1 MRRLLGR
8 SGIEVSGLGMGCW
21 AIGGPYGNGG
31 TEQFGWGE
39 VDDAE
44 STRALHRAFDLGVTF
59 YDTAS
64 SYGAGH
70 SERVLGAAF
79 RDRRDQVVIASKW
92 GVVFDEETRAAGGAD
107 GSAAYLRTCL
117 EGSLRRLGTDYVDLY
132 QLHIGDLPLEQA
144 LDLVGT
150 LEELVTAGS
159 IRAYGWSTDDA
170 SRAEAFAA
178 RAPHCTAVQLDL
190 SVLRDAPAMIAVCE
204 AADQAAINRGPL
216 AMGLLSGKYH
226 DRRQVAGNDVRRMD
240 YAWMRYFRDG
250 AGSPEWL
257 AAIDGIREVLTG
269 GGRTLAQGALAWLW
283 ARSATTVPIPGFRT
297 VAQVEENA
305 GALAHGPLSAEE
317 FAQVEKLL
325 AAVRQPAH

>member
-21 AIGGPYGNGG
+21 AIGGPYGNSG

-92 GVVFDEETRAAGGAD
+92 GWTFDEQTRTAGGAD
-107 GSAAYLRTCL
+107 SSAAYLRSCL

-132 QLHIGDLPLEQA
+132 QLHIGELPLDEA

-150 LEELVTAGS
+150 LEELVEAGS
-159 IRAYGWSTDDA
+159 LRAYGWSTDEADK
-170 SRAEAFAA
+170 AEAFAA
-178 RAPHCTAVQLDL
+178 QAPRCAAIQLDL
-190 SVLRDAPAMIAVCE
+190 SVLHDSPAMIAVCE
-204 AADQAAINRGPL
+204 AADLAAINRGPL

-226 DRRQVAGNDVRRMD
+226 DRRRVAGNDVRSMD
-240 YAWMRYFRDG
+240 LPWLTYFRDG

-257 AAIDGIREVLTG
+257 AAIDGIRDVLTG

-283 ARSATTVPIPGFRT
+283 ARSGTTIPIPGFRT

-305 GALAHGPLSAEE
+305 GALAHGPLSADE

-325 AAVRQPAH
+325 SAVREPAR

>member
-1 MRRLLGR
+1 MRRILGR

-21 AIGGPYGNGG
+21 AIGGPYGNSG

-39 VDDAE
+39 VDDEE

-70 SERVLGAAF
+70 SEKVLGAAF
-79 RDRRDQVVIASKW
+79 RDRRDEVVIASKW
-92 GVVFDEETRAAGGAD
+92 GYTFDEQTRGAGGSD
-107 GSAAYLRTCL
+107 SSTAYLRSCL

-132 QLHIGDLPLEQA
+132 QLHIGDLPVAEA
-144 LDLVGT
+144 LDLAGT
-150 LEELVTAGS
+150 LEELVAAGTL
-159 IRAYGWSTDDA
+159 RAYGWSTDDPA
-170 SRAEAFAA
+170 KAEAFAA
-178 RAPHCTAVQLDL
+178 QAPHCTAIQHDV
-190 SVLRDAPAMIAVCE
+190 SVLRDTPAMIAVCE
-204 AADQAAINRGPL
+204 ASGQASINRGPL

-240 YAWMRYFRDG
+240 YAWMTYFKDG

-257 AAIDGIREVLTG
+257 AAIDGIRDVLTG

-283 ARSATTVPIPGFRT
+283 ARSPATIPIPGFRT

-305 GALAHGPLSAEE
+305 GALAHGPLAPEE

-325 AAVRQPAH
+325 AATR

>member
-21 AIGGPYGNGG
+21 AIGGPYGNSS

-70 SERVLGAAF
+70 SEKVLGAAF
-79 RDRRDQVVIASKW
+79 RDRRDRIVIASKW
-92 GVVFDEETRAAGGAD
+92 GFTFDEETRASEGAD
-107 GSAAYLRTCL
+107 GSAGYLRSCL

-132 QLHIGDLPLEQA
+132 QLHIGDLPLDQA

-150 LEELVTAGS
+150 LEELVEAGS
-159 IRAYGWSTDDA
+159 LRAYGWSTDDPA
-170 SRAEAFAA
+170 RAEAFAA
-178 RAPHCTAVQLDL
+178 QAPHSTAIQHDM
-190 SVLRDAPAMIAVCE
+190 SVLRDNPAMIAVCE
-204 AADQAAINRGPL
+204 AAGQASINRGPL

-226 DRRQVAGNDVRRMD
+226 DRRQVAADDVRRMD
-240 YAWMRYFRDG
+240 YAWMTYFRDG

-257 AAIDGIREVLTG
+257 AAIDGIRDVLTS

-283 ARSATTVPIPGFRT
+283 ARSGATVPIPGFRS

-305 GALAHGPLSAEE
+305 GALAHGPLGAEE
-317 FAQVEKLL
+317 FGQVEKLL
-325 AAVRQPAH
+325 AATRRAD

>member
-1 MRRLLGR
+1 
-8 SGIEVSGLGMGCW
+8 MGCW
-21 AIGGPYGNGG
+21 AIGGPWGNGA
-31 TEQFGWGE
+31 TQQFGWGE

-92 GVVFDEETRAAGGAD
+92 GSTFDERTRTAGGPD
-107 GSAAYLRTCL
+107 PSPAYLRACL
-117 EGSLRRLGTDYVDLY
+117 AGSLRRLGTDYVDLY
-132 QLHIGDLPLEQA
+132 QLHLNDLPVEQA

-150 LEELVTAGS
+150 LEDLVAAGS

-170 SRAEAFAA
+170 AKAEAFAA
-178 RAPHCTAVQLDL
+178 RAPHCTAIQHDM

-204 AADQAAINRGPL
+204 ASGQAAINRGPL

-226 DRRQVAGNDVRRMD
+226 DGRRVADNDVRNMD
-240 YAWMRYFRDG
+240 YAWMTYFRDG
-250 AGSPEWL
+250 AGDPEWL
-257 AAIDGIREVLTG
+257 AAIDGVRDILTS

-283 ARSATTVPIPGFRT
+283 ARSQVTIPIPGFRNLG
-297 VAQVEENA
+297 QVEENA
-305 GALAHGPLSAEE
+305 GALARGPLTPDE

-325 AAVRQPAH
+325 AALR

>member
-21 AIGGPYGNGG
+21 AIGGPYGNSG

-39 VDDAE
+39 VDDEE

-70 SERVLGAAF
+70 SEKVLGAAF
-79 RDRRDQVVIASKW
+79 RDRRDEVVIASKW
-92 GVVFDEETRAAGGAD
+92 GLTFDEQTRSAGAADAGV
-107 GSAAYLRTCL
+107 AYLRSCL

-132 QLHIGDLPLEQA
+132 QLHIGELPLEQA

-150 LEELVTAGS
+150 LEELVDAGML
-159 IRAYGWSTDDA
+159 RAYGWSTDDPA
-170 SRAEAFAA
+170 RAEAFAA
-178 RAPHCTAVQLDL
+178 RAPHCTAIQHDL
-190 SVLRDAPAMIAVCE
+190 SVLRDTPEMIAVCE
-204 AADQAAINRGPL
+204 ASGQASINRGPL

-226 DRRQVAGNDVRRMD
+226 DRRQVAGNDVRHMD
-240 YAWMRYFRDG
+240 YAWMTYFRDG
-250 AGSPEWL
+250 VGSPEWL
-257 AAIDGIREVLTG
+257 AAIDGIRDVLTS

-283 ARSATTVPIPGFRT
+283 ARSQATIPIPGFRT

-305 GALAHGPLSAEE
+305 TALAHGPLTPEE
-317 FAQVEKLL
+317 FEQVEKLL
-325 AAVRQPAH
+325 AATR

>member
-1 MRRLLGR
+1 MRRILGR

-21 AIGGPYGNGG
+21 AIGGPYGNSG

-39 VDDAE
+39 VDDEE

-70 SERVLGAAF
+70 SEKVLGAAF
-79 RDRRDQVVIASKW
+79 RDRRDEVVIASKW
-92 GVVFDEETRAAGGAD
+92 GYTFDEQTRGAGGSD
-107 GSAAYLRTCL
+107 SSTAYLRSCL

-132 QLHIGDLPLEQA
+132 QLHIGDLPVAEA
-144 LDLVGT
+144 LDLAGT
-150 LEELVTAGS
+150 LEELVAAGTL
-159 IRAYGWSTDDA
+159 RAYGWSTDDPA
-170 SRAEAFAA
+170 KAEAFAA
-178 RAPHCTAVQLDL
+178 QAPHCTAIQHDV
-190 SVLRDAPAMIAVCE
+190 SVLRDTPVMIAVCE
-204 AADQAAINRGPL
+204 ASGQASINRGPL

-240 YAWMRYFRDG
+240 YAWMTYFKDG

-257 AAIDGIREVLTG
+257 AAIDGIRDVLTG

-283 ARSATTVPIPGFRT
+283 ARSPATIPIPGFRT

-305 GALAHGPLSAEE
+305 GALAHGPLAPEE

-325 AAVRQPAH
+325 AATR

>member
-1 MRRLLGR
+1 MTRLLGR
-8 SGIEVSGLGMGCW
+8 SGIEVSALGMGCW
-21 AIGGPYGNGG
+21 AIGGPYGNGS

-70 SERVLGAAF
+70 SEKVLGAAF

-92 GVVFDEETRAAGGAD
+92 GGTFDEETRETGASD
-107 GSAAYLRTCL
+107 PSPAFLRSCL

-132 QLHIGDLPLEQA
+132 QLHINDLPLEQA

-150 LEELVTAGS
+150 LEELVAAGTL
-159 IRAYGWSTDDA
+159 RAYGWSTDDPA
-170 SRAEAFAA
+170 RAEAFAA
-178 RAPHCTAVQLDL
+178 QAPHCTAIQHDQ
-190 SVLRDAPAMIAVCE
+190 SVLHDNPAMIAVCE
-204 AADQAAINRGPL
+204 ASGQASINRGPL

-226 DRRQVAGNDVRRMD
+226 DHRQVADNDVRRMG
-240 YAWMRYFRDG
+240 YGWMTYFRDG
-250 AGSPEWL
+250 TASPEYL
-257 AAIDGIREVLTG
+257 AAIDGIRDVLTG

-297 VAQVEENA
+297 LAQVEENA
-305 GALAHGPLSAEE
+305 GALAHGPLTADE
-317 FAQVEKLL
+317 FGQVEKLL
-325 AAVRQPAH
+325 AAAR

>member
-8 SGIEVSGLGMGCW
+8 SGIEVSALGMGCW
-21 AIGGPYGNGG
+21 AIGGPYGNSS
-31 TEQFGWGE
+31 TEQYGWGE

-70 SERVLGAAF
+70 SEQVLGAAF

-92 GVVFDEETRAAGGAD
+92 GWTFDEQARTAGGAD
-107 GSAAYLRTCL
+107 SSAAYLRSCL

-132 QLHIGDLPLEQA
+132 QLHIGELPLDEA

-150 LEELVTAGS
+150 LEELVEAGS
-159 IRAYGWSTDDA
+159 LRAYGWSTDEADK
-170 SRAEAFAA
+170 AEAFAA
-178 RAPHCTAVQLDL
+178 QAPHCAAIQLDL
-190 SVLRDAPAMIAVCE
+190 SVLHDSPAMIAVCE
-204 AADQAAINRGPL
+204 AADLAAINRGPL

-226 DRRQVAGNDVRRMD
+226 DRRRVAGNDVRSMD
-240 YAWMRYFRDG
+240 LPWLTYFRDG

-257 AAIDGIREVLTG
+257 AAIDGIRDVLTG

-283 ARSATTVPIPGFRT
+283 ARSGTTIPIPGFRT

-305 GALAHGPLSAEE
+305 GALAHGPLSADE

-325 AAVRQPAH
+325 SAVREPAR